1 MLSKTASVALVGTE
15 GRLVELE
22 VHIGNGIPVF
32 RIVGLPATSVREAE
46 QRVTAA
52 LEAIGERWPKR
63 KIVANLAPAGLRKE
77 GTHFDL
83 AFAIGVLAANGNLP
97 LQRTSELVS
106 FGELAFDGSVRPV
119 PGCLAAALAC
129 ADSSAGVL
137 ICPAA
142 NAAEAAAVSGL
153 EVVPVSTLRECL
165 EYVRGGWTPPVAP
178 PPKSSPGKSIEDL
191 SEVRGQEQ
199 AKRALEVAA
208 AGGHDLLLKGSP
220 GSGKTMIARRLPGI
234 LPAMTP
240 EETLAVTRIHSVA
253 GLLMD
258 GSGLVTERPFR
269 SPHHSIS
276 LAGLVGGG
284 IGLARPGEV
293 SLASHGVLFMDE
305 LALYR
310 SDLLDAL
317 RGPTEDGIVQ
327 ISRSGGALTFPSRFS
342 LIAAANPCPCGFRD
356 DSFKPCKCSDTRI
369 RAYDARISGPILDR
383 LDMQVT
389 MKRLSREQLL
399 DAPEGESS
407 WMVRERVEA
416 ARRMQRERYDDRA
429 ATNASVTKH
438 AIDSHV
444 DISGPAKAMIGDAI
458 DRVGLSGRGVTRVK
472 RVARTVADLRGA
484 DTIEE
489 SDIAEALSL
498 RLIDV
503 RSEEEAA

>member
-1 MLSKTASVALVGTE
+1 MLSKTRSVALVGTE

-22 VHIGNGIPVF
+22 VHIGDGIPVF

-52 LEAIGERWPKR
+52 LDAAGAKWPKR

-77 GTHFDL
+77 GTNFDL
-83 AFAIGVLAANGNLP
+83 ALAFGVLGANGELP
-97 LQRTSELVS
+97 LDRISELVS
-106 FGELAFDGSVRPV
+106 FGELAFDGTVRPV

-129 ADSSAGVL
+129 VDSSAEVF

-153 EVVPVSTLRECL
+153 QVVPVVTLKECL
-165 EYVRGGWTPPVAP
+165 EFVRGRWTPPKLPPSRPPHAP
-178 PPKSSPGKSIEDL
+178 RVEDL
-191 SEVRGQEQ
+191 SEVRGQQQ

-208 AGGHDLLLKGSP
+208 AGGHNLLLKGSP
-220 GSGKTMIARRLPGI
+220 GSGKTMLARRLPGI

-240 EETLAVTRIHSVA
+240 EETLEVTRIHSVA
-253 GLLMD
+253 GLLLD
-258 GSGLVTERPFR
+258 GSGLVMNRPFR

-310 SDLLDAL
+310 ADLLDAL
-317 RGPTEDGIVQ
+317 RGPIEDGLVQ
-327 ISRSGGALTFPSRFS
+327 IARSGGALTFPSRFS

-356 DSFKPCKCSDTRI
+356 DPFKPCSCSDTRV
-369 RAYDARISGPILDR
+369 RSYDARISGPILDR
-383 LDMQVT
+383 FDMQVST
-389 MKRLSREQLL
+389 RRLSREQLL
-399 DAPEGESS
+399 DAPDGEPSD
-407 WMVRERVEA
+407 VVCRRVEA
-416 ARRMQRERYDDRA
+416 ARQIQRDRYDDSA
-429 ATNASVTKH
+429 ATNASVSKR
-438 AIDSHV
+438 AIDSSV
-444 DISGPAKAMIGDAI
+444 ELSGSALAMVGDAI

-472 RVARTVADLRGA
+472 RVARTIADLRGGA
-484 DTIEE
+484 PIEE
-489 SDIAEALSL
+489 SDVAEALAL
-498 RLIDV
+498 RLIDM
-503 RSEEEAA
+503 RSEEAA